1 MNFKYFDH
9 IAEDVIVLIVGLVM
23 FICINSLLG

>member
-1 MNFKYFDH
+1 MNFKHFDP
-9 IAEDVIVLIVGLVM
+9 IAEDLIVVYVGLVM

>member
-1 MNFKYFDH
+1 MNFKHFDH
-9 IAEDVIVLIVGLVM
+9 IVEDVIVLIVGLVM